1 MTTPTPEQNAA
12 FLANVI
18 DHNLLEQS
26 IAWIRDNLRPEDV
39 FYPEALE
46 QWAECNRWRK

>member
-1 MTTPTPEQNAA
+1 MVPTPEQNAA

-18 DHNLLEQS
+18 DHNLLDQA
-26 IAWIRDNLRPEDV
+26 IAWIRDNMRPEDV

-46 QWAECNRWRK
+46 SWANCQGYIK